1 MYTKLSGQ
9 SITLLMGTLKM
20 YSNAYSF
27 EALEDYFKRINQ
39 WKDLG
44 EDDRL
49 MLLNRF
55 YNGNIPDADALMD
68 QVERLLKERNLP

>member
-1 MYTKLSGQ
+1 MY
-9 SITLLMGTLKM
+9 
-20 YSNAYSF
+20 NF

-39 WKDLG
+39 WKELG

-49 MLLNRF
+49 TLLNRF